1 MSDDARTR
9 YWQARLAVPYHH
21 VAGRVGGTVVDVGC
35 GSGHGLS
42 ILRAGGARGV
52 IGLDWDPAV
61 VQQARATHA
70 TEAVEVVEADLT
82 DLPLVNDTYD
92 LVMATHVVEH
102 IADDD
107 LFLSELVR
115 ITRPG
120 GHVVVC
126 TPNRRTFRPRGV
138 PDTVH
143 PGHVREY
150 DPQQLL
156 ARLEGAGARVTE
168 LLGVH
173 HVPGVASRLR
183 ASFGPHATSLLA
195 DSPWPSGLDELLA
208 EVTTEDFPVHDGG
221 VDGSLDVVAWAT
233 A

>member
-21 VAGRVGGTVVDVGC
+21 VADRVGGTVVDVGC
-35 GSGHGLS
+35 GSGHGLP

-52 IGLDWDPAV
+52 IGLDWDPTV
-61 VQQARATHA
+61 VQRARAAHA
-70 TEAVEVVEADLT
+70 TDTVEVVEADLT
-82 DLPLVNDTYD
+82 DLPLVNDTFD
-92 LVMATHVVEH
+92 MVVSSHVVEH
-102 IADDD
+102 IAEDD

-126 TPNRRTFRPRGV
+126 TPNRRTFRR
-138 PDTVH
+138 PDAPDPVH

-173 HVPGVASRLR
+173 HVPGVTSRLR
-183 ASFGPHATSLLA
+183 AGVGPDATSMLA
-195 DSPWPSGLDELLA
+195 DSPWRSALEEPLA
-208 EVTTEDFPVHDGG
+208 EVTADDFRVDDHDL
-221 VDGSLDVVAWAT
+221 DGALDVVAWAT